1 VNQPNAARTRPWSAC
16 SSLFNHAFEGRP
28 ALIEMKE
35 RNRMQDETMHFVEN
49 IGLFFEQ
56 MGLPR
61 MAGRILGV
69 LLISDPE
76 AQSIPDLAQF
86 LKASKS
92 AISSMTRLLTEVGLI
107 ERVASPIPRRVYYH
121 FKPGGWIQYLR
132 NWIELMSELH
142 QITEHGLSLMR
153 DKPASLRARLEEA
166 HELFSMLEERF
177 PEILAELV
185 DVHSNRL
192 IVSTAPAEEEG
203 G

>member
-1 VNQPNAARTRPWSAC
+1 VNQPIAARTWPWFAC
-16 SSLFNHAFEGRP
+16 SSLFNDAFEGRL
-28 ALIEMKE
+28 ALIETKV
-35 RNRMQDETMHFVEN
+35 RNRMQDETMYFVED

-76 AQSIPDLAQF
+76 AQSTPDLAQS

-142 QITEHGLSLMR
+142 QITEQGLRLMQ

-166 HELFSMLEERF
+166 HELFSLLEERF

-185 DVHSNRL
+185 DVHNNRQMVPNML
-192 IVSTAPAEEEG
+192 TEREDS
-203 G
+203 